1 MTQAEFSRP
10 LYEKYDVPGPRYTS
24 YPTAP
29 HFSADYG
36 VADHIAATRASNGDP
51 LPRPLSL
58 YAHIPFCQSLCYYC
72 ACTKI
77 ITPYTEKAGVYLDYL
92 LREIAM
98 QGELFDRDREL
109 RQLHLGGGTPTYL
122 DDRQLWRLMQGIQQA
137 FTLAPVEHRE
147 FAVEIDPRS
156 VGEDTMAVLGE
167 LGFNR
172 MSLGVQ
178 DFDPLVQSAINR
190 IQSAEQ
196 VWRVIDQGHAAGMDS
211 LSLDLIYGLPYQSV
225 TSFDRTLDQVLAI
238 RPERLSVYNY
248 AHLPQRVKAQKL
260 IARHTLPEPRE
271 KLAILEHTF
280 NRLTAAGYAA
290 IGMDHF
296 ALPDSDL
303 ARAMSEGTLQ
313 RNFQGYSTHGE
324 CDLIGT
330 GMSAISMIDNH
341 YSQNAAWL
349 RGYYRALDAGQL
361 PIVRGYRP
369 DFDDILRRVV
379 IEQLMCR
386 TWLDF
391 DTIEHRFG
399 IEFHRYFA
407 RELAA
412 LAPLENDGLLVRGPR
427 GIRICPPGRLLLR
440 NIAMVF
446 DRYLHQQSTP
456 VLYSRTV

>member
-10 LYEKYDVPGPRYTS
+10 LYEKYDVAGPRYTS

-29 HFSADYG
+29 HFSDAYDAG
-36 VADHIAATRASNGDP
+36 DHAMAARNSNGDP

-58 YAHIPFCQSLCYYC
+58 YAHIPFCHSLCYYC

-77 ITPYTEKAGVYLDYL
+77 ITRHTEKAEIYLHYL
-92 LREIAM
+92 LREIEM
-98 QGELFDRDREL
+98 QGALFDKDRKL

-122 DDRQLWRLMQGIQQA
+122 DDQQLWRLMQGIQQA
-137 FTLAPVEHRE
+137 FSLATSEDRE
-147 FAVEIDPRS
+147 FSVEIDPRT
-156 VGEDTMAVLGE
+156 VGNETMAILGD

-190 IQSAEQ
+190 TQPAAQVLQVIEQ
-196 VWRVIDQGHAAGMDS
+196 GRAAGMSS

-225 TSFDRTLDQVLAI
+225 DSFNRTLEQVLAI
-238 RPERLSVYNY
+238 RPDRLSIYNY
-248 AHLPQRVKAQKL
+248 AHLPQRVKAQRM
-260 IARHTLPEPRE
+260 IARHTLPAPAE
-271 KLAILEHTF
+271 KLAILEHSF
-280 NRLTAAGYAA
+280 NRLTEAGYLA

-296 ALPDSDL
+296 ALPDSNL
-303 ARAMSEGTLQ
+303 ARAMMDGTLQ
-313 RNFQGYSTHGE
+313 RNFQGYSTHGD

-361 PIVRGYRP
+361 PVVRGHQS
-369 DFDDILRRVV
+369 DFDDILRRTV

-391 DTIEHRFG
+391 DDIERRFE
-399 IEFHRYFA
+399 IKFQRYFA
-407 RELAA
+407 RELLA
-412 LAPLENDGLLVRGPR
+412 LAPLEDDCLLLRGPR
-427 GIRICPPGRLLLR
+427 GIRIRPLGRLLLR

-446 DRYLHQQSTP
+446 DRYLHQQPAP

>member
-1 MTQAEFSRP
+1 MSQAEFSRP
-10 LYEKYDVPGPRYTS
+10 LYEKYDVAGPRYTS

-29 HFSADYG
+29 HFSGDYG
-36 VADHIAATRASNGDP
+36 PDDHAMAARNSNGDP
-51 LPRPLSL
+51 LPRALSL

-77 ITPYTEKAGVYLDYL
+77 VTRHQEKAEVYLHYL

-98 QGELFDRDREL
+98 QGALFDPDREL

-122 DDRQLWRLMQGIQQA
+122 DDRQLWRLMQGITGA
-137 FTLAPVEHRE
+137 FRPAAVDDRE
-147 FAVEIDPRS
+147 FSVEIDPRA
-156 VGEDTMAVLGE
+156 VGPETMSVLGE

-190 IQSAEQ
+190 TQPAEQ
-196 VWRVIDQGHAAGMDS
+196 VLDVIEQGRAAGMKS

-225 TSFDRTLDQVLAI
+225 ASFERTLAQVLSI
-238 RPERLSVYNY
+238 RPERLSIYNY
-248 AHLPQRVKAQKL
+248 AHLPQRVKAQRM
-260 IARHTLPEPRE
+260 IARHTLPDPAE
-271 KLAILEHTF
+271 KLAILEHSF
-280 NRLTAAGYAA
+280 NRLTEAGYLG

-303 ARAMSEGTLQ
+303 ARAMDNGTLQ
-313 RNFQGYSTHGE
+313 RNFQGYSTHGD

-361 PIVRGYRP
+361 PVVRGHRP

-391 DTIEHRFG
+391 DDLDRRFD
-399 IEFHRYFA
+399 IDFHQYFA

-412 LAPLENDGLLVRGPR
+412 LAPLEADGLLQREPG
-427 GIRICPPGRLLLR
+427 GIRICPRGRLLLR

-446 DRYLHQQSTP
+446 DRYLHQQPAP